1 MQFGV
6 DKTIFDSIQDP
17 SINNSSIYSLF
28 RNQTKLSNKIVPK
41 FQILSIVGFFSR
53 FEQLWILQNSWK
65 LLGMKKKVWI
75 KHKTSYF

>member
-17 SINNSSIYSLF
+17 SINNSSIYNALF

-41 FQILSIVGFFSR
+41 FQILTLSSRFFSR
-53 FEQLWILQNSWK
+53 FEQLWILQNN
-65 LLGMKKKVWI
+65 
-75 KHKTSYF
+75 

>member
-17 SINNSSIYSLF
+17 SINNSSIYNTLF

-41 FQILSIVGFFSR
+41 FQILTLSIVGFFFLDLSN
-53 FEQLWILQNSWK
+53 FEFYKIVGSYWK
-65 LLGMKKKVWI
+65 
-75 KHKTSYF
+75 